1 VAGRAVLV
9 VGALAASG
17 ATIVAIG
24 WPSAAGARVARLLLS
39 AAAIAL
45 VGALG
50 MLAAA
55 LVTGDF
61 ALVYVADHSR
71 RGASPWYRL
80 AGLWGGMEGSLLLWT
95 ALLAIAAA
103 VASWSIS
110 WRRSDPAD
118 PLVAAGTRP
127 GATAA
132 DAVGRLTTAVLGA
145 LVAGFALTTWITADP
160 FRTLQIPATDGGGLV
175 PILEHP
181 AMLIHP
187 PLLYLGLVSTALP
200 FALTVAALVTGRLD
214 ASWCTRARRW
224 LLVSWV
230 LLVGGLATGSNWA
243 YVELGW
249 GGYWAWDPIENTAL
263 LPWLAVTA
271 ALHQLL
277 IRSEPLTQGSG
288 SGSESHGCDAVGRPG
303 RPSVADAALA
313 LLAWVLAVLGTLL
326 TRSGAAVSVHAFA
339 ESDAVVV
346 ALLAVW
352 LAVVVIAV
360 GAVLVGRRS
369 TRRTAPGDAVAST
382 PDAGPMDT
390 ATAPV
395 APTRLIDRAG
405 PLDRTLLLRAQTVL
419 ILAAVV
425 LVAAGTVTPVV
436 RAQLG
441 GPASATTGDYFAA
454 VTAPLVWVALALV
467 TLAPALRPGE
477 RLRPAA
483 LEPLLR
489 IPVLVGLAVAA
500 LVAAQGWTGART
512 LVTAGLA
519 SMAGASAV
527 LRLTQQRRDGS
538 GRAGS
543 HVAHLGFAVLLLGF
557 AGATA
562 GSDRT
567 VMIPPGETAS
577 VGGITVRNDDVRT
590 DPGDGNPRVIA
601 TLTVERGSRSRVL
614 EPEIIGYPTVG
625 IRLAETALW
634 SDPTGDVQIALRT
647 ADDDGRALVDIHVRP
662 LTPLVWWGAALLIA
676 GGLLALRRP
685 RRAVSGADA
694 TTPPGTTGRGHPV
707 QPDERLRNS

>member
-1 VAGRAVLV
+1 MLV
-9 VGALAASG
+9 FGALAASG

-24 WPSAAGARVARLLLS
+24 WPSAAGARLARLLLT
-39 AAAIAL
+39 AAAVAL
-45 VGALG
+45 AGALA

-71 RGASPWYRL
+71 RGAAPWYRL

-95 ALLAIAAA
+95 GLLAIAAA
-103 VASWSIS
+103 VASWSIT
-110 WRRSDPAD
+110 RRGSAAAD
-118 PLVAAGTRP
+118 PLVDAGTR
-127 GATAA
+127 A
-132 DAVGRLTTAVLGA
+132 DVANTRAVGRLTTAVLGA

-181 AMLIHP
+181 AMLVHP

-214 ASWCTRARRW
+214 AGWRTRCRRW

-230 LLVGGLATGSNWA
+230 LLVAGLATGSNWA

-277 IRSEPLTQGSG
+277 IGF
-288 SGSESHGCDAVGRPG
+288 
-303 RPSVADAALA
+303 RPSVADAALV

-352 LAVVVIAV
+352 LAVVAV
-360 GAVLVGRRS
+360 AVVAVLVGRRS
-369 TRRTAPGDAVAST
+369 IPLPVPSGPLPSAPDDEPMTTATTTAKAPG
-382 PDAGPMDT
+382 GPT
-390 ATAPV
+390 
-395 APTRLIDRAG
+395 PTRLVDRAG
-405 PLDRTLLLRAQTVL
+405 PLNRTTLLRAQTIL

-425 LVAAGTVTPVV
+425 LIAAGTVTPVV

-441 GPASATTGDYFAA
+441 GLASATTGDYFAA
-454 VTAPLVWVALALV
+454 VTAPLVWLALV
-467 TLAPALRPGE
+467 ILTIAPALRPGE
-477 RLRPAA
+477 RLRRSAV
-483 LEPLLR
+483 EPLLR

-519 SMAGASAV
+519 AMAGASAV
-527 LRLTQQRRDGS
+527 LRLVQQRRGGP
-538 GRAGS
+538 GRTGS

-577 VGGITVRNDDVRT
+577 VGGVTVRNDDVRT

-601 TLTVERGSRSRVL
+601 TLTVERGSRRQVL
-614 EPEIIGYPTVG
+614 EPQIIGYPAVG
-625 IRLAETALW
+625 VRLAETALW

-662 LTPLVWWGAALLIA
+662 LTPLVWWGAALLIV

-685 RRAVSGADA
+685 RRAYGRVDA
-694 TTPPGTTGRGHPV
+694 TPAPGTTGRGNRSR
-707 QPDERLRNS
+707 PDERLHHS